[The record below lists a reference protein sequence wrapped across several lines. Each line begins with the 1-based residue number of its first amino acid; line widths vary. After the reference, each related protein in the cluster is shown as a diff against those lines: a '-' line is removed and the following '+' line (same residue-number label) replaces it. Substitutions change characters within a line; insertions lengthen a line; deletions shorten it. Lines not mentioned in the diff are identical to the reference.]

1 MMSGADPIA
10 DLLYCLE
17 FAGLMVA
24 AALWQTWTWLTLLT
38 CIPLGGTLRC
48 YFERQSALLLG
59 GVVVMVVLALNT
71 AMIGLNLADDP
82 DMFRGLWPD
91 YFFPL
96 VVMLCWLLHLPV
108 GLLALGVGIGVAEAV
123 AREGLGRRRLGAGA
137 PRHRPGSARG
147 VGVERSTGRSAP
159 T

>member
-59 GVVVMVVLALNT
+59 GILVMVVLALNT

-82 DMFRGLWPD
+82 GMFRGIWPD

-96 VVMLCWLLHLPV
+96 VVMLCWLLHLPI
-108 GLLALGVGIGVAEAV
+108 GLLALGVGVGVAEAV